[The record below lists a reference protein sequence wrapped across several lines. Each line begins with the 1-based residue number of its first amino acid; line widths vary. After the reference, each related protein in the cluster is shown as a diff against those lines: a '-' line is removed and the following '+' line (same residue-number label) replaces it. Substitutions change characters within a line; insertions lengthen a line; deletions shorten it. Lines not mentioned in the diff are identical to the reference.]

1 MAATQQPFDVEAGE
15 GLPESPKDRGPL
27 KPIAETT
34 PRERVAGIVATCAV
48 ATAVAAIIV
57 EQSAIVFVA
66 GIFSAIIGPYAYYQQ
81 TRLTDIAA
89 LKETHEAVE
98 AEVNRLQ
105 AENERLA
112 ANIKELG
119 SSVEHLEEIDEAL
132 QVITST
138 QGQNVSAFEEQ
149 VKENRGILE
158 KMRENHQA
166 NVLQN
171 LLSVILRC
179 DTDGDFNMDDN
190 EVDNL
195 MVKLERIGG
204 VKIRRDRFRS
214 VMTNKSIDS
223 VMDVVKNLLQE
234 DTPEDQ
240 KIFYI
245 EK

>member
-1 MAATQQPFDVEAGE
+1 MAATQQPFDVEAGAE
-15 GLPESPKDRGPL
+15 LPEVPDDRGPL

-66 GIFSAIIGPYAYYQQ
+66 GILSAIIGPYAYYQQ

-138 QGQNVSAFEEQ
+138 QGQNVSAFEDQ
-149 VKENRGILE
+149 VKENREILG

-179 DTDGDFNMDDN
+179 DTDGDFTMDDS

-195 MVKLERIGG
+195 MAKLERVGG
-204 VKIRRDRFRS
+204 VKVRRERFRN
-214 VMTNKSIDS
+214 VMANRSIDS

-240 KIFYI
+240 KIFYV
-245 EK
+245 E

>member
-1 MAATQQPFDVEAGE
+1 MATPQPFDVETGE
-15 GLPESPKDRGPL
+15 GLPETPEDRGPL

-34 PRERVAGIVATCAV
+34 PRERIAGIVAGCAV
-48 ATAVAAIIV
+48 GTAVAAIIV

-66 GIFSAIIGPYAYYQQ
+66 GILSAIIGPYAYYQQ

-112 ANIKELG
+112 ANIKDLG

-132 QVITST
+132 QVITNT
-138 QGQNVSAFEEQ
+138 QGQNVGAFEEQ
-149 VKENRGILE
+149 VKENREILE

-179 DTDGDFNMDDN
+179 DTDGDFNMD
-190 EVDNL
+190 EGELDNL
-195 MVKLERIGG
+195 IQRLERVGG
-204 VKIRRDRFRS
+204 VQVRRERFHNVMANRS
-214 VMTNKSIDS
+214 IESI
-223 VMDVVKNLLQE
+223 MDVVKNLLQE